1 MTVSAT
7 WERYWRIRTESSFN
21 AASPEG
27 GAGWNIGGNGGGA
40 NGWVDLPVTKESDG
54 LQPKSTIIFPS
65 TASGTRAMNA
75 ALPVAGAY
83 PTELGSLE
91 MAVYPELIDRLL
103 RLKFGTVGRVETA
116 GTAAQASTAFAS
128 LATLTAQPDGTEQL
142 KFVIASST
150 AASAAAINII
160 QSGVTQETIT
170 IGTNAGTVNGTYY
183 SKGAY
188 NGSTNAITFTV
199 SGTVTGGMVTVS
211 GVDKVTNTFT
221 VGNTHPTGVI
231 EQGGR
236 PESGSS
242 SEYLTGIVVPTL
254 GLAYDRS
261 APDSL
266 LVANATLQGI
276 FGGEATAGTY
286 ANDAA
291 KYYRPLAGWTA
302 SLTLGGSN
310 WAEVVAVNATIQSNN
325 ELYAVSS
332 GAQNASGYIPGEFE
346 VFGTMTILPDDES
359 RWDDYRAQTIRDVEL
374 TFTSPYYIVDT
385 TPYTFKLEFTQFA
398 LEDYTRNRQGMAQGA
413 EIAFRTIYDATDGP
427 VKATVVNRMAA

>member
-1 MTVSAT
+1 MAVKAT
-7 WERYWRIRTESSFN
+7 WQRYFRIRTESSFN

-65 TASGTRAMNA
+65 TASGSRAMNA

-91 MAVYPELIDRLL
+91 MAVYPELIDRLF

-116 GTAAQASTAFAS
+116 GTAAQTSTAFSS
-128 LATLTAQPDGTEQL
+128 LATLSAQPDGTEQL
-142 KFVIASST
+142 KFVITSST

-160 QSGVTQETIT
+160 QSGATQETIT
-170 IGTNAGTVNGTYY
+170 IGTNAGTVDGTYY

-188 NGSTNAITFTV
+188 NGSVNAITFTV
-199 SGTVTGGMVTVS
+199 AGTVTAGMVTVS

-236 PESGSS
+236 AESGAS

-266 LVANATLQGI
+266 LMATATIQGI

-302 SLTLGGSN
+302 SLTLGGSA
-310 WAEVVAVNATIQSNN
+310 WAEVVAINATIQSNN

-346 VFGTMTILPDDES
+346 VFGTMTVLPGDES

-385 TPYTFKLEFTQFA
+385 TPYTFKLEFTKFA
-398 LEDYTRNRQGMAQGA
+398 VEDYTRNRQSMAQGA

-427 VKATVVNRMAA
+427 VKATVVSRMAA